1 MSQGSAY
8 GIPIDTDGT
17 LAANSDQ
24 LVPSQKA
31 VKTYVD
37 TATATVA
44 PISIASE
51 ETADFTLDI
60 SHIWNLIPCN
70 DTENIFV
77 TIPTNASVAFPVG
90 TMIWIYQKG
99 SAAVVIQGDVGVTVS
114 SPDDYLGTRTQYS
127 QVRLT
132 KIDTDVW
139 LVGEDVGT
147 GYDPDFVAFW
157 DEVIADGG
165 SLTETEQQATNQLV
179 LDLKNAG
186 LWASSFYYIY
196 PFVGGSAAAHKFN
209 LVDPTNINGWELTFS
224 GSPIHNSNGVTFN
237 GTTQYADTGLDPSTD
252 MSQDSKHYSFYL
264 RTNGTGFVG
273 AVMEGGGSFRGDRLS
288 GNFAGTLYHS
298 LSKVSDT
305 VAPPGTMT
313 GEWLI
318 NRTDSTTA
326 YVARNDSTVDSDGA
340 ATSYNPAGNFYLAA
354 RNLIGSGP
362 ASYNACNMAFASSGV
377 GLTSGQATNLYN
389 AIVTFETT
397 LGRNV

>member
-186 LWASSFYYIY
+186 LWASSF
-196 PFVGGSAAAHKFN
+196 
-209 LVDPTNINGWELTFS
+209 
-224 GSPIHNSNGVTFN
+224 
-237 GTTQYADTGLDPSTD
+237 
-252 MSQDSKHYSFYL
+252 
-264 RTNGTGFVG
+264 
-273 AVMEGGGSFRGDRLS
+273 
-288 GNFAGTLYHS
+288 
-298 LSKVSDT
+298 
-305 VAPPGTMT
+305 
-313 GEWLI
+313 
-318 NRTDSTTA
+318 
-326 YVARNDSTVDSDGA
+326 
-340 ATSYNPAGNFYLAA
+340 
-354 RNLIGSGP
+354 
-362 ASYNACNMAFASSGV
+362 
-377 GLTSGQATNLYN
+377 
-389 AIVTFETT
+389 
-397 LGRNV
+397 